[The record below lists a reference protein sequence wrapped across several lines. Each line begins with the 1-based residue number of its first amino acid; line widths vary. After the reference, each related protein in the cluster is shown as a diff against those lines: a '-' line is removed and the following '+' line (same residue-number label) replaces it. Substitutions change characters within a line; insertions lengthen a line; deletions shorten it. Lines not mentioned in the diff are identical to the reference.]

1 MLVRGCKHYENINIH
16 DIVVFFFAQSICR
29 NPVAANRPG
38 FRDIFLSLLGNPE
51 EMLSIPPEAL
61 DSHHLAGVLGS
72 PLEAGEN
79 MYPDLHNQYFSDHD
93 LFNI

>member
-1 MLVRGCKHYENINIH
+1 MKALCNI
-16 DIVVFFFAQSICR
+16 FFPCTINR

-38 FRDIFLSLLGNPE
+38 FRDIFLLLLGNPE
-51 EMLSIPPEAL
+51 EMFYIPPEAR

-93 LFNI
+93 LFNNI